1 MRHNFFVIS
10 ILFLFD
16 LSLDVTIF
24 KINMLN
30 CVMTVIIADHFNLR
44 ATRVSFCIYLVTV
57 CFRLGS
63 LFFVLFL
70 ELVVTNILT
79 TLLRF
84 YFSCNNTVFCD
95 KCKICEKCNH
105 LKNIV
110 VLELPKEDHPILF
123 SFLFFIFPYP
133 LNRLYRI

>member
-1 MRHNFFVIS
+1 MRHNLFVIS

-44 ATRVSFCIYLVTV
+44 ATRISFCIYLVTV
-57 CFRLGS
+57 CSRLGS

-95 KCKICEKCNH
+95 KCKIYF
-105 LKNIV
+105 I
-110 VLELPKEDHPILF
+110 
-123 SFLFFIFPYP
+123 SIFPQ
-133 LNRLYRI
+133 LYRYNLWHNYFP